1 MGISYI
7 IIKIYNKQ
15 LQVDGHKNS
24 IDWIV
29 KRDYQWV
36 KPVKFWIMKRINF
49 NKLVN
54 HNEVK
59 VDVEIKMY
67 IKQELMLFFRILYL
81 PPIFL
86 TKIEEMRYK
95 VFSVSKMKNYILK
108 ILKQV
113 WKNLIHQLLARKI
126 ILLNHMNQLHK
137 LSYRQNSEKAK
148 K

>member
-1 MGISYI
+1 
-7 IIKIYNKQ
+7 
-15 LQVDGHKNS
+15 
-24 IDWIV
+24 
-29 KRDYQWV
+29 
-36 KPVKFWIMKRINF
+36 MKRINF

-67 IKQELMLFFRILYL
+67 IKQELMLFFQILYL
-81 PPIFL
+81 PLIFL
-86 TKIEEMRYK
+86 IKIEEMRYK